1 MVLAVWFVSFSF
13 ADEDCQDRIDFLEDC
28 ETDCVS
34 RYTDC
39 LKQDWADE
47 TSCKNTKN
55 LCFSI
60 CNNDAEDYDC
70 DEEILSETLERRQ
83 NECPNLEW
91 RITLQNMYNIK
102 KYWADLCC
110 WPDRAYDDWNNT
122 WCCLDWI
129 VQPDTENSGKLACV
143 QNYYGTMWLDI
154 NTECL
159 LNWQCHMNVYRTLW
173 IRKSDDDPEVQTFVQ
188 DIILGA
194 TEFIGTVITVVLMI
208 SGLFYIISA
217 MNGKTELSWRAK
229 KAIIWSIVWLLF
241 VTLSYS
247 IIRLIQFLATW
258 WS

>member
-1 MVLAVWFVSFSF
+1 MILAVWFVSFSF
-13 ADEDCQDRIDFLEDC
+13 ADEDCDNYRECESKCQNAFNNCTKNITGNPTDSLAACQKTLKSCLESCDPDNMWWESFWCADEDDDNSSVEVNACIPIDVPDC
-28 ETDCVS
+28 EASKIYDIW
-34 RYTDC
+34 D
-39 LKQDWADE
+39 
-47 TSCKNTKN
+47 SCG
-55 LCFSI
+55 
-60 CNNDAEDYDC
+60 
-70 DEEILSETLERRQ
+70 
-83 NECPNLEW
+83 
-91 RITLQNMYNIK
+91 
-102 KYWADLCC
+102 
-110 WPDRAYDDWNNT
+110 
-122 WCCLDWI
+122 CCLNWI
-129 VQPDTENSGKLACV
+129 VQKSTTNSWKRDCV

-159 LNWQCHMNVYRTLW
+159 KNGQCHMNVYRTLW

-194 TEFIGTVITVVLMI
+194 TEFIGTVITVVLMV

-229 KAIIWSIVWLLF
+229 KAMIWSIVWLLF